1 MQESGGDA
9 GSTALGPTVTPDQ
22 VLKSLMNDGHFDDL
36 RVKILNQL
44 KQNEEIRKY
53 TSMLVEQS
61 KVLNTPGAE
70 SKNRREL
77 FEALR
82 RELEGPV
89 LERAS
94 KAAWELILSKEGVGK
109 EITEKVD
116 AVYTRLSENDM
127 SAASSHYPPTSNFQ
141 DRATGDLSSAR
152 HPLHARSSG
161 NGHRGHRTDRGSTP
175 GNDLSLSTRKP
186 GREQMDYY
194 HPPVYD

>member
-1 MQESGGDA
+1 MRKMQESGGDA

-82 RELEGPV
+82 RELE
-89 LERAS
+89 
-94 KAAWELILSKEGVGK
+94 
-109 EITEKVD
+109 
-116 AVYTRLSENDM
+116 
-127 SAASSHYPPTSNFQ
+127 
-141 DRATGDLSSAR
+141 
-152 HPLHARSSG
+152 
-161 NGHRGHRTDRGSTP
+161 
-175 GNDLSLSTRKP
+175 
-186 GREQMDYY
+186 
-194 HPPVYD
+194 

>member
-1 MQESGGDA
+1 MCD
-9 GSTALGPTVTPDQ
+9 VIC
-22 VLKSLMNDGHFDDL
+22 
-36 RVKILNQL
+36 R
-44 KQNEEIRKY
+44 
-53 TSMLVEQS
+53 
-61 KVLNTPGAE
+61 
-70 SKNRREL
+70 
-77 FEALR
+77 
-82 RELEGPV
+82 GPV